1 MTAAGR
7 HTVAIGLVVMGMT
20 YAGCASHP
28 ASTPTAVAAT
38 PAPAAGLYPAPDVPA
53 GLSATPELRAQQA
66 EAWRKFQ
73 SGDTRGA
80 SRAFSD
86 ILKKSPAFYPA
97 ETGLGFVQLAGRQY
111 KNAST
116 RFATATAAND
126 RYVPAWIGQADA
138 LLGLNRDADAVAAM
152 EKVLALDPKRDTV
165 RTRLD
170 LVRFRLTQS
179 LLEGGRKARA
189 AGRFDDAAQ
198 QFQQALRQSP
208 DSTIILHDLTLTE
221 IAAKRFEDAE
231 THARRVVELEPRD
244 ADGQA
249 TLASV
254 LEARGKYREAAAAY
268 ARAAAIDPR
277 PEWRTRS
284 ADLREKA
291 ELAAL
296 PASFS
301 ALPTAA
307 SVTRAEVAA
316 FIGIRLEAL
325 IEAAPRRMTDI
336 ATDVRTHWASPWI
349 LPVTRAGVMT
359 IYPNHTFQPAATVR
373 RGDLAAVSAALLR
386 IVGASRPAD
395 LARWQAVKPRFV
407 DLSAAHVSYPA
418 VSLAVG
424 AGAMS
429 ADSAGRFDPNRLA
442 TGADLDAAVR
452 RIGQLAARQP

>member
-1 MTAAGR
+1 MTVRRLAVGIALAG
-7 HTVAIGLVVMGMT
+7 AGLA
-20 YAGCASHP
+20 YAGCASRPP
-28 ASTPTAVAAT
+28 ATAGPAPAT
-38 PAPAAGLYPAPDVPA
+38 PAPAAVAYPVPDIPASLTVPPDV
-53 GLSATPELRAQQA
+53 RAQHA
-66 EAWRKFQ
+66 EAWRLFQ
-73 SGDTRGA
+73 AGDTRGA

-86 ILKKSPAFYPA
+86 ILKKAPRFYPA
-97 ETGLGFVQLAGRQY
+97 EAGLGFVQLAGRQY
-111 KNAST
+111 RNASA
-116 RFATATAAND
+116 RFTTATTAND

-138 LLGLNRDADAVAAM
+138 LLGLNRDADAIAAM
-152 EKVLALDPKRDTV
+152 EKVLALDPRRDAV

-189 AGRFDDAAQ
+189 GGRLDEAEQ

-208 DSTIILHDLTLTE
+208 DSTMILRDLTLTE

-231 THARRVVELEPRD
+231 AHARRATELEPRD
-244 ADGQA
+244 AEGQA
-249 TLASV
+249 MLGSV
-254 LEARGKYREAAAAY
+254 LEARGRYREAAAAY
-268 ARAAAIDPR
+268 TRAVAIDPR

-301 ALPTAA
+301 QLPTAS

-316 FIGIRLEAL
+316 FIGIRLDAL
-325 IEAAPRRMTDI
+325 IDAAPRRMPDI
-336 ATDVRTHWASPWI
+336 ATDVRTHWAAPWI
-349 LPVTRAGVMT
+349 LPVTRAGVMS
-359 IYPNHTFQPAATVR
+359 IYPNHTFQPSASVR
-373 RGDLAAVSAALLR
+373 RGDLAATVAALLR

-429 ADSAGRFDPNRLA
+429 ADSAGRFDPTRLA

-452 RIGQLAARQP
+452 RVSQLAARQP

>member
-1 MTAAGR
+1 MIPARRLAM
-7 HTVAIGLVVMGMT
+7 TVAIATASLA

-28 ASTPTAVAAT
+28 PSAPTSATAT
-38 PAPAAGLYPAPDVPA
+38 PAPAAAAYPTPDIPAALNVTPDV
-53 GLSATPELRAQQA
+53 RAQHTD
-66 EAWRKFQ
+66 AWRKFQ
-73 SGDTRGA
+73 NGDTRGA
-80 SRAFSD
+80 SRAFAD
-86 ILKKSPAFYPA
+86 ILKKVPGFYPA
-97 ETGLGFVQLAGRQY
+97 QTGLGFVELSGRQY
-111 KNAST
+111 KSASA
-116 RFATATAAND
+116 RFTTATTAND
-126 RYVPAWIGQADA
+126 RYLPAWIGQADA
-138 LLGLNRDADAVAAM
+138 LLGLNRDADAVVAM
-152 EKVLALDPKRDTV
+152 EKVLALDPRRETV

-179 LLEGGRKARA
+179 LLESGRKARA
-189 AGRFDDAAQ
+189 AGRFDDAEQ
-198 QFQQALRQSP
+198 QLQQALRQSP
-208 DSTIILHDLTLTE
+208 DSTMILHDLTLTE
-221 IAAKRFEDAE
+221 VAAKRFEDAE
-231 THARRVVELEPRD
+231 AHARRATELEPRD
-244 ADGQA
+244 AEGQA

-277 PEWRTRS
+277 PEWRSRS

-301 ALPTAA
+301 QLPTAS

-316 FIGIRLEAL
+316 FIGIRLDAL

-336 ATDVRTHWASPWI
+336 ATDVRTHWAAPWI

-373 RGDLAAVSAALLR
+373 RGDLAAMVAALLR
-386 IVGASRPAD
+386 LAGANRPAE
-395 LARWQAVKPRFV
+395 LARLQAAKPRFT

-418 VSLAVG
+418 VALAVG

-429 ADSAGRFDPNRLA
+429 ADGAGRFDPNRLA

-452 RIGQLAARQP
+452 RVSQLSARQP